1 MKFTAFALSGILLLG
16 SFASVQAAVPYS
28 TLAGSGQVAV
38 AFLGVPASTD
48 HPTNP
53 NEPYICIWYP
63 LILGDLKLGSLFAP
77 SAAPVVDKEH
87 AYLIWVSDYDAQVV
101 SSTNGGFTLML
112 VPTGTA
118 TIYFNDWPEHRIWT
132 DPTDRSTWGVP
143 VARFV
148 RKAGIFQSADDGY
161 SGTMISSAELVS
173 SIPFSLNGQT
183 FDFRNLIPNGITC
196 YVAGVGDAET
206 GTCVAIGDGM

>member
-1 MKFTAFALSGILLLG
+1 
-16 SFASVQAAVPYS
+16 
-28 TLAGSGQVAV
+28 
-38 AFLGVPASTD
+38 
-48 HPTNP
+48 
-53 NEPYICIWYP
+53 
-63 LILGDLKLGSLFAP
+63 
-77 SAAPVVDKEH
+77 
-87 AYLIWVSDYDAQVV
+87 
-101 SSTNGGFTLML
+101 
-112 VPTGTA
+112 
-118 TIYFNDWPEHRIWT
+118 
-132 DPTDRSTWGVP
+132 VP